1 MISIA
6 ADMLIRK
13 TKLIRKQYYSR
24 MSKLIKSGLIKR
36 KQGKHTLTAFGK
48 VVYDAQMKIENA
60 ANNYWNLKAIDSHE
74 DSNDLPSEERKKLID
89 QLIDNQEIKDII
101 ITDNDNND
109 KFDALNA
116 QPSLD
121 IEQQRQRQRQKQT
134 NQENKKNKM
143 SE

>member
-60 ANNYWNLKAIDSHE
+60 ANNYWILKAIDSLE
-74 DSNDLPSEERKKLID
+74 DSDDLPSEERKKLID
-89 QLIDNQEIKDII
+89 QLIDNQEIKDIV

-121 IEQQRQRQRQKQT
+121 IEQQRQKQT

>member
-24 MSKLIKSGLIKR
+24 TSKLIKSGLIKR

-60 ANNYWNLKAIDSHE
+60 ANNYWNLKAIDSLE
-74 DSNDLPSEERKKLID
+74 DSDDLPSEERKKLID

-121 IEQQRQRQRQKQT
+121 IEQQRQKQT

>member
-109 KFDALNA
+109 KFDALTLN
-116 QPSLD
+116 LH
-121 IEQQRQRQRQKQT
+121 
-134 NQENKKNKM
+134 
-143 SE
+143 

>member
-1 MISIA
+1 
-6 ADMLIRK
+6 
-13 TKLIRKQYYSR
+13 
-24 MSKLIKSGLIKR
+24 
-36 KQGKHTLTAFGK
+36 
-48 VVYDAQMKIENA
+48 MKIENA
-60 ANNYWNLKAIDSHE
+60 ANNYWNLKAIDSLE
-74 DSNDLPSEERKKLID
+74 DSDDLPSEERKKLID

-121 IEQQRQRQRQKQT
+121 IEQQRQKQT

>member
-60 ANNYWNLKAIDSHE
+60 ANNYWNLKAIDSLE
-74 DSNDLPSEERKKLID
+74 DSDDLPSEERKKLID

-121 IEQQRQRQRQKQT
+121 IEQQRQKQT